1 MEEALA
7 ESKMPRESHAD
18 PRLRG
23 FGTVLVLSAP
33 YGATAGGMATRI
45 GAPPNALL
53 AAYMNSVDGTGLRF
67 GRWMRG
73 NVSAPHVCGGRFSA
87 VHQWRF

>member
-1 MEEALA
+1 
-7 ESKMPRESHAD
+7 MPRESHAD

-45 GAPPNALL
+45 GTPPNALL
-53 AAYMNSVDGTGLRF
+53 AAYMNSVDGTGLGASAGGCAATSRRPMCVVAGF
-67 GRWMRG
+67 QPSISGR
-73 NVSAPHVCGGRFSA
+73 S
-87 VHQWRF
+87 